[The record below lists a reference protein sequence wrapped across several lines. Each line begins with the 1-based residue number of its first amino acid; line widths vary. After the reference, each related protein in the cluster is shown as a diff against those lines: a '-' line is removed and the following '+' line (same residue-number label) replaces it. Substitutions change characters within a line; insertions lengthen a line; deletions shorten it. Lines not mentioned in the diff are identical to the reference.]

1 MNRSLK
7 VYIITFFFFIITA
20 TIIYFTFN
28 YYINKESHSLLLKLE
43 KKVDQ
48 RFLDIFNKFDNIKY
62 DTLRYNTTNMPIQE
76 YMEDTLDAT
85 NAFLTNYDET
95 LKIITKYND

>member
-1 MNRSLK
+1 MSRSFR
-7 VYIITFFFFIITA
+7 VYVIKIFFFILIA

-28 YYINKESHSLLLKLE
+28 YYINKESHNSLLKLE

-48 RFLDIFNKFDNIKY
+48 QFLDIFDKFDSIKY
-62 DTLRYNTTNMPIQE
+62 DTIRYNTRHMPIQE

-85 NAFLTNYDET
+85 NAFLKNYDQA
-95 LKIITKYND
+95 LKIISKNND